1 MRARMSGRATSE
13 SIDMSQLIRFSL
25 ALILSLLATQP
36 STQPSTQIT
45 GIINAATATTISG
58 SQITDAITTA
68 TIAGAQPANTDVL
81 AGRVDLMFDNTTT
94 VRPMIKDGRVKAIAT
109 TGASRDALLPG
120 IPTCREAG
128 VEGLVLEGWVGLFA
142 SAKTPRLIV
151 EQLRA
156 AVAKVKQDP
165 EVRARLESNGWRI
178 MSLSAMESDAF
189 VKSEAQR
196 WLRFIRQAG
205 IRGE

>member
-36 STQPSTQIT
+36 STQIT

-58 SQITDAITTA
+58 SQITGTITTA
-68 TIAGAQPANTDVL
+68 TIGGAQPGFTDAP

-94 VRPMIKDGRVKAIAT
+94 VRPMIKDGRVKAIVT
-109 TGASRDALLPG
+109 TGASGDALLPG
-120 IPTCREAG
+120 ISTCREAG
-128 VEGLVLEGWVGLFA
+128 VEGMVLEGWVGLFA
-142 SAKTPRLIV
+142 PAKVPRLIV

-156 AVAKVKQDP
+156 AVANVKQIP
-165 EVRARLESNGWRI
+165 GVRARLESNGLRI
-178 MSLSAMESDAF
+178 MPLSAKWGDAF